1 MKNITGLLLTLITAS
16 ISIHANASYPDK
28 PNKCPSM
35 GFVRAFGFDLAEN
48 KGGETWVAR
57 KFDTAYD
64 TNAGWNF
71 DLSVKASSEAEA
83 IKNAKA
89 ALQLISVLQ
98 GPTMTSDRAHWICN
112 AMVQKENNVYI
123 ATAITPW

>member
-1 MKNITGLLLTLITAS
+1 MRNITGIFLALVTAS

-35 GFVRAFGFDLAEN
+35 GFVRAMGFDLAEN
-48 KGGETWVAR
+48 KGGENWVAR
-57 KFDTAYD
+57 KFDAAYD

-89 ALQLISVLQ
+89 ALQSISVLQ

-112 AMVQKENNVYI
+112 AMVQKDNNVYI
-123 ATAITPW
+123 AIAITPW